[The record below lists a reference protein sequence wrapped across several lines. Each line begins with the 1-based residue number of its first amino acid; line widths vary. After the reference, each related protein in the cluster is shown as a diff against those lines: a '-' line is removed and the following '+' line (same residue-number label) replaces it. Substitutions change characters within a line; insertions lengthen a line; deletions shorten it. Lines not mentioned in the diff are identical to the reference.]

1 MSLQKVLQNLQTMK
15 RCHLPTPNTKIA
27 STIIS
32 IIQNTSASQPLPPT
46 ATALLS
52 NLTPNLVHL
61 ILSDPHIKPSKSL
74 ILFNFLQ
81 KNPSII
87 SFKIDLEAHLTLIS
101 RLIRSRKFTEAENL
115 VISLSNDEN
124 LRYPFAVIASFVANQ
139 CSDSRIVA
147 KLFNL
152 MLKVHSDNRSF
163 ELALEIF
170 DYMRKNGIEINER
183 TCTIHLI
190 AVMKCDQV
198 ELGIEF
204 FSRMVE
210 SGIEVSVFS
219 LTVVVDGLCKI
230 GEISKGRELVEEMAA
245 KGVKPNIIT
254 CNTLVDAC
262 AKRWNFGE
270 LDLVLV
276 LMEKEGVEFNVETF
290 KFLID
295 GYSSSGKIEEAQRI
309 VSVMHDKGLK
319 VESHLYSLIISGYC
333 RLGKMESAFSLFNI
347 MNQRE
352 ICPNI
357 DVYQT
362 LVSGLC
368 KIGEM
373 EAAMEIL
380 DEMQNREFGLDQ
392 AMFDTWLVG
401 STRFGEGVHGRGRLQ
416 SANHPCPPKEAPR
429 LVSVPR
435 EQHAGYPGQD
445 FPLI

>member
-1 MSLQKVLQNLQTMK
+1 MK
-15 RCHLPTPNTKIA
+15 RCYLPTPHTKIA
-27 STIIS
+27 AAGISTIL
-32 IIQNTSASQPLPPT
+32 NTSASQPLPPT
-46 ATALLS
+46 ATTLLS

-74 ILFNFLQ
+74 IFFNFLQ
-81 KNPSII
+81 NNPSIS

-115 VISLSNDEN
+115 VISLLNDEN
-124 LRYPFAVIASFVANQ
+124 LRYLFAVIASFVANQ
-139 CSDSRIVA
+139 CRDSRIVA

-152 MLKVHSDNRSF
+152 MLKVHSDIRNF
-163 ELALEIF
+163 ELASEIF
-170 DYMRKNGIEINER
+170 YYMRKHGIEINER

-190 AVMKCDQV
+190 ALMKCDQV
-198 ELGIEF
+198 ELGAEF

-230 GEISKGRELVEEMAA
+230 GENSKGRELVEEMAA

-276 LMEKEGVEFNVETF
+276 LMEKEG
-290 KFLID
+290 
-295 GYSSSGKIEEAQRI
+295 
-309 VSVMHDKGLK
+309 LK
-319 VESHLYSLIISGYC
+319 VENHLYALIIIGYC

-368 KIGEM
+368 KIGEK
-373 EAAMEIL
+373 EAAMKIL

-392 AMFDTWLVG
+392 AMFDT
-401 STRFGEGVHGRGRLQ
+401 
-416 SANHPCPPKEAPR
+416 
-429 LVSVPR
+429 LVS
-435 EQHAGYPGQD
+435 GYGKKGMIGEAAEMVDVIEKQEFIAD
-445 FPLI
+445 VSVCDTASRGLCNVNQTED